1 VRDLQPACRH
11 LVPAGPRTG
20 GLRLSGLGLYM
31 NWTTRIAEGY
41 GVNILVVEDE
51 LAVAEMIQQALEQLG
66 NSCVIARDADDADR
80 VLAATDVEAVTL
92 DLGMPGRG
100 GLAWLE
106 SVARTRPE
114 LARKTLVITGMYLEP
129 ECVGRL
135 ARCGAGILAKPFTM
149 EHLAD
154 AVRTQLE
161 ARIHEQPRSN

>member
-1 VRDLQPACRH
+1 
-11 LVPAGPRTG
+11 
-20 GLRLSGLGLYM
+20 M
-31 NWTTRIAEGY
+31 KWTTWIAEVC

-51 LAVAEMIQQALEQLG
+51 ASVAEMIQRALEDLG

-80 VLAATDVEAVTL
+80 LLASAEVEAVTL

-100 GLAWLE
+100 GLSWLE

-135 ARCGAGILAKPFTM
+135 ARCGAGILAKPFTL

-161 ARIHEQPRSN
+161 ARIHEQPPAN